1 MYKRQPIYQTA
12 TFAHY
17 GVGRSTGYDLSLI
30 HILLMIVE
38 VIGEVLLPKFMANI
52 INIGAANQD
61 VPYIITMGIVM
72 VVTCLL
78 YTSRCV

>member
-1 MYKRQPIYQTA
+1 
-12 TFAHY
+12 
-17 GVGRSTGYDLSLI
+17 
-30 HILLMIVE
+30 MIVE